1 MVRNTRSTGGG
12 SVLYPRDVL
21 SIEDVPLDL
30 MRAISHANKILDW
43 YENLMEKDIPP
54 EWMWGFDDL
63 LNDWFEEVKAKRG
76 TGGSSGDE
84 PDNRTV
90 VPLMENEEA
99 KGRRG

>member
-1 MVRNTRSTGGG
+1 MT
-12 SVLYPRDVL
+12 

-54 EWMWGFDDL
+54 EWMWSFDDL
-63 LNDWFEEVKAKRG
+63 LNDWFDEVKERRG
-76 TGGSSGDE
+76 TGGDPDKE
-84 PDNRTV
+84 ADNRTV